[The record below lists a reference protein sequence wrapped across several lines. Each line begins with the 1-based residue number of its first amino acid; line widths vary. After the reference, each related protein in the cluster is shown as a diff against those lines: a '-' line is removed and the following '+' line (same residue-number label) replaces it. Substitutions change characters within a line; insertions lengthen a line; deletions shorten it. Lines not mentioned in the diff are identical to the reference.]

1 MTDRYPQKIYA
12 ELTTRCNL
20 QCPMCVKYATGS
32 CIEEKD
38 MDLDLFRRL
47 APALPHA
54 HTLILNG
61 IGESLLHPQLE
72 QIIRLARTKMTKDAR
87 IGLQSNGFLLDQPR
101 AKGLLDAGLSTICLS
116 VDNLS
121 TQGLESSEMG
131 HAFPVVARAVA
142 ALDRARLSTGN
153 DFTIGLEMVLAR
165 NTIGELPDV
174 VRWAA
179 ANGVDYII
187 ATHLFPYGGAN
198 EQAGLFNPH
207 YREAVEIFNTYNR
220 MAAEMGMDL
229 ASYLATY
236 LSLAKTPTDHAM
248 LQLVAEMRR
257 VAEKRDVHLNLKGL
271 LEHVDPD
278 LPMIEDLFQTT
289 KTIAQT
295 ANIQLFLP
303 PLQAESPRS
312 CPFVSE
318 NATFISG
325 SGDVMPCH
333 FLWHTYACRVRGED
347 IPVQERVFG
356 NLYQQSLAEIWQ
368 GAEYH
373 KFREEANADD
383 YASCWGCS
391 LGPCSP
397 LINDNQYAN
406 DCYGSSVPCGH
417 CLWSLG
423 GIRCL

>member
-1 MTDRYPQKIYA
+1 MTDRYPQKIYV

-20 QCPMCVKYATGS
+20 QCPMCVKSAAGS

-38 MDLDLFRRL
+38 MELDLFQRL
-47 APALPHA
+47 APALPHI

-61 IGESLLHPQLE
+61 IGEPLLHPHLE
-72 QIIRLARTKMTKDAR
+72 EVIRLARSQMAKEAV
-87 IGLQSNGFLLDQPR
+87 IGLQSNGFLLDEPR

-116 VDNLS
+116 LDSLS
-121 TQGLESSEMG
+121 PHGPDSGAMG
-131 HAFPVVARAVA
+131 HAFPVVARAVDTLGKARRA
-142 ALDRARLSTGN
+142 ATGR
-153 DFTIGLEMVLAR
+153 FTIGLEMVLTR
-165 NTIGELPDV
+165 DTIGELPEV
-174 VRWAA
+174 VGWAA

-187 ATHLFPYGGAN
+187 ATHLFPYGGAK
-198 EQAGLFNPH
+198 EEAGLFNPH
-207 YREAVEIFNTYNR
+207 YREAVKIFTTYNN
-220 MAAEMGMDL
+220 MAAARGMDL

-236 LSLAKTPTDHAM
+236 LSFAKTSTDQAM

-257 VAEKRDVHLNLKGL
+257 EAEERDVHLNLKGL

-278 LPMIEDLFQTT
+278 LPMIEDLFQSA
-289 KTIAQT
+289 KTIAQ
-295 ANIQLFLP
+295 ASNINLFLP
-303 PLQAESPRS
+303 PLQAERPRS

-333 FLWHTYACRVRGED
+333 FLWHTYACRVRSED
-347 IPVQERVFG
+347 IPVRERVFG

-368 GAEYH
+368 GADYRQ
-373 KFREEANADD
+373 FREEASAGD

-397 LINDNQYAN
+397 LINDDQYAN